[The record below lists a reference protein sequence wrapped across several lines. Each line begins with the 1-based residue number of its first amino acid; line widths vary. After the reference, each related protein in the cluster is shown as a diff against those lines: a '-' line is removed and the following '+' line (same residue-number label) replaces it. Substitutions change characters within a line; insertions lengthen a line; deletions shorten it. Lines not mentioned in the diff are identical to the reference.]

1 MKRSFYIIFLFLA
14 VVILVTG
21 AVLFFS
27 FKDAKKNI
35 HIKIFDRTITNVESL
50 TYNYK
55 KELLKV
61 LPKNENWY
69 EYLKANPNIQKHLE
83 NELSLLATKNIKYVY
98 LLGVKNGRY
107 YFLVDG
113 SQTDKAEFGEIFE
126 PMDKKG
132 FLSLKPHYF
141 FHKKLKSVYLTY
153 LNPVVVNHKI
163 KAIIVMDLPMSFL
176 DFIKNILNN
185 LTIRVYIILFFSFLL
200 FVLIIFFAY
209 FDFKREK
216 EKEKLLQQLQEANK
230 TLSKKI
236 KQKVGELRQKDAL
249 ILNQG
254 KLASLGEMLNMIAH
268 QWRQPLN
275 AMSAGAIRLDL
286 KAEMEEDISE
296 KEISDFAKFVQEET
310 QKLSS
315 VIDDFM
321 NFSKPDEKK
330 EEFYVSEV
338 IEDVLKM
345 IKVQLLNHNIE
356 IKVNVSE
363 NLHIKSYKKVI
374 ENILLNLIS
383 NARDAL
389 DEVDIKNKEIVISSK
404 EAKDCI
410 EIKVYDNAG
419 KIPKDIAKRIF
430 EPYFTTKEQGK
441 GTGIGLYMSKKLAE
455 EKLKGKLE
463 FENKEDGVEF
473 ILKLRKEK

>member
-1 MKRSFYIIFLFLA
+1 
-14 VVILVTG
+14 
-21 AVLFFS
+21 
-27 FKDAKKNI
+27 
-35 HIKIFDRTITNVESL
+35 
-50 TYNYK
+50 
-55 KELLKV
+55 
-61 LPKNENWY
+61 
-69 EYLKANPNIQKHLE
+69 
-83 NELSLLATKNIKYVY
+83 
-98 LLGVKNGRY
+98 
-107 YFLVDG
+107 
-113 SQTDKAEFGEIFE
+113 
-126 PMDKKG
+126 MDKKG

-230 TLSKKI
+230 TLAKKI

-286 KAEMEEDISE
+286 KAEMGEDISE

-321 NFSKPDEKK
+321 NFSRPDEKK

-345 IKVQLLNHNIE
+345 IEIQLQNHNIE

-363 NLHIKSYKKVI
+363 NLQIKSYKKVI

-455 EKLKGKLE
+455 EKLKGKLV
-463 FENKEDGVEF
+463 FENKDNGAEF
-473 ILKLRKEK
+473 ILKLRR

>member
-1 MKRSFYIIFLFLA
+1 MKRSFYVIFLFLA
-14 VVILVTG
+14 VIILVSG

-27 FKDAKKNI
+27 FERAKKNI
-35 HIKIFDRTITNVESL
+35 ETKIFDRTISNVECL
-50 TYNYK
+50 THNYK
-55 KELLKV
+55 KELLKI
-61 LPKNENWY
+61 LPKNQNWY
-69 EYLKANPNIQKHLE
+69 EYLKTHPNIQKDLE
-83 NELSLLATKNIKYVY
+83 YDLSLLATKNIKYVY
-98 LLGVKNGRY
+98 VLGVKNGKY
-107 YFLVDG
+107 YFLADG

-141 FHKKLKSVYLTY
+141 FHKKLKSLYLTY

-185 LTIRVYIILFFSFLL
+185 LTPSVYIILFFSFLL

-216 EKEKLLQQLQEANK
+216 EKEKLLKKLEESNK
-230 TLSKKI
+230 TLANKI
-236 KQKVGELRQKDAL
+236 KQKVSELRQKDAL

-254 KLASLGEMLNMIAH
+254 KLAALGEMLNMIAH

-275 AMSAGAIRLDL
+275 AMSAAAIRLDL
-286 KAEMEEDISE
+286 KAEMEENITKD
-296 KEISDFAKFVQEET
+296 EINEFSKFIQEET

-321 NFSKPDEKK
+321 NFSRPDEKK

-345 IKVQLLNHNIE
+345 IEIQLKNHNIE

-363 NLHIKSYKKVI
+363 NLQIKSYKKVI
-374 ENILLNLIS
+374 EHILLNLLS

-404 EAKDCI
+404 EDKDCI
-410 EIKVYDNAG
+410 EIRVYDNAG
-419 KIPKDIAKRIF
+419 AIPEDIAKRIF

-463 FENKEDGVEF
+463 FENKDNGVEF
-473 ILKLRKEK
+473 ILKLRR

>member
-1 MKRSFYIIFLFLA
+1 MKRPFYIIFLFLA
-14 VVILVTG
+14 VIILVTG

-27 FKDAKKNI
+27 FGDAKKNI
-35 HIKIFDRTITNVESL
+35 HTKIFDRTITNVECL
-50 TYNYK
+50 THNYK
-55 KELLKV
+55 KELLKI

-69 EYLKANPNIQKHLE
+69 EYLKTHPNIQKHLAYD
-83 NELSLLATKNIKYVY
+83 LSLLATKNIKYVY
-98 LLGVKNGRY
+98 VLGVKNRKY
-107 YFLVDG
+107 YFLADG

-126 PMDKKG
+126 PVDKKG

-141 FHKKLKSVYLTY
+141 FHKKLKSLYLTY

-176 DFIKNILNN
+176 EFIKNILNN
-185 LTIRVYIILFFSFLL
+185 LTFRVYIILFFSFLL
-200 FVLIIFFAY
+200 FVVIIYFAY

-216 EKEKLLQQLQEANK
+216 EKEKLLKKLEESNK

-249 ILNQG
+249 IMNQG
-254 KLASLGEMLNMIAH
+254 KLVALGEMLNMIAH

-275 AMSAGAIRLDL
+275 AMSAGAIHLDL
-286 KAEMEEDISE
+286 KSEMEEDISE
-296 KEISDFAKFVQEET
+296 KEISDFSKFIQEET

-321 NFSKPDEKK
+321 NFSRPDEKK

-338 IEDVLKM
+338 IKDVLKM
-345 IKVQLLNHNIE
+345 IEIQLQNHNIE
-356 IKVNVSE
+356 IKINVSE
-363 NLHIKSYKKVI
+363 NLQIKSYKKVI
-374 ENILLNLIS
+374 EHILLNLLS

-410 EIKVYDNAG
+410 EIRVYDNAG
-419 KIPKDIAKRIF
+419 AIPEDIAKRIF

-455 EKLKGKLE
+455 EKLKGRLK
-463 FENKEDGVEF
+463 FENKDNGVEF
-473 ILKLRKEK
+473 ILKLRR